1 MISREIKILRIFI
14 AFVLVFVGAWTSTP
28 IRAQVA
34 GGTFS
39 GTVSDPSGAAVPN
52 AQITIKDT
60 STGISHT
67 ATTDAAGFY
76 SVPNLLPGKYDVT
89 ATATGFATTVQSGV
103 TLTVGAKQEL
113 SITLTVGQVSQTIE
127 VAAQAPQVQLTSSA
141 ISAEVNQTTVRELP
155 LNGRSWTDLA
165 TLQPGVGNMAAE
177 QPAISG
183 TSSASA
189 RGIRGFGNQ
198 LTISGGRPTQNNY
211 RLDGISEN
219 DYSNS
224 SPGSV
229 TGGAAGVDAI
239 AEFSVVTTNYTAEY
253 GRTSGGVINAITRS
267 GTNQF
272 HGDVYEFLRNS
283 ALDAPNFFDSNGVAP
298 PFRRNQFGVSGGGPI
313 VKDHTFIFGNYEGLR
328 QSLGTTFKDTVPSQD
343 ARNGLLNF
351 ANAGQFPAAPSTCT
365 GNGVSGTFNGSPF
378 VQCAVTVSPNIIP
391 FLPLWHLPNAEFTN
405 LGNTG
410 FYTFAAQ
417 QVTSENFYTTRVDHR
432 FSDSDSMYGTFLW
445 DRAQGTL
452 PDSLNTVVV
461 GQKTGHTFFTV
472 EEDHTFTPQLLNSIR
487 IGYNRSSAFTGGGL
501 SALNPAA
508 QGAATSA
515 VPPFDA
521 PLLQPSGLTN
531 FGGGVNNQSQA
542 KFAWNSYQ
550 VYDDAFLTKGK
561 HSMRFGFAFEQMQ
574 DNYNQQARVGG
585 LAGFGSL
592 AGFLTDVATKFQVT
606 FPLGISPRGLRQSIY
621 AGYVQDDYRWKSNFT
636 VNVGL
641 RYEMATAPAD
651 VKGML
656 GRLLTPTDAAPTV
669 GNPFFANPTLHNFE
683 PRVGFAWDPFN
694 NGKTSIRGGFGLFDI
709 LPLAYEYSNFANNSA
724 PFAPQGNVNNLPQGA
739 FPAGALALA
748 TNPGALRVAYVEPN
762 PHRNYVEQWN
772 LSIQRQLASNLTAT
786 VAYIGNHGVHM
797 EFRGDD
803 MNAGQ
808 PIQTSGAFLYP
819 CGPNGTGP
827 GKGSPCAVGFLPT
840 GTSAIPV
847 KNILN
852 SKFGRIDNTNWGG
865 DTEYNALTALV
876 QQNFSH
882 GFQVQGSYTYSK
894 SFDQGSGS
902 YLSDPFN
909 NSISNL
915 FSVNKGLRHSVSDFD
930 VTHNLAINAT
940 WILPTPKSFTGIAE
954 AALGGWQIG
963 GIFSVRT
970 GLPFTPTIGG
980 DPLGLNTDDF
990 DFPNRD
996 KSGACATAV
1005 NPGNTKNYINLSCFS
1020 LPVPIPGLSGPCVNF
1035 GASSTTGLGG
1045 VPNTCANLIGNAG
1058 RNSLRGPGLVDLDFS
1073 VFKNNYVRRISETFN
1088 AQFRAEIFN
1097 ITNRAN
1103 FLSPTAS
1110 TAVFDGN
1117 GNPQNGVAG
1126 VINGTS
1132 TTSRQIQFGLKVIW

>member
-1 MISREIKILRIFI
+1 VIPKEMKILRTFI
-14 AFVLVFVGAWTSTP
+14 AFALVLLGTWASTP

-34 GGTFS
+34 GGTLS
-39 GTVSDPSGAAVPN
+39 GTVSDPSGSAVPN
-52 AQITIKDT
+52 AQITIKDV
-60 STGISHT
+60 STGVTRTSV
-67 ATTDAAGFY
+67 TDSAGFY

-89 ATATGFATTVQSGV
+89 ATATGFSTALQSGI
-103 TLTVGAKQEL
+103 TITVGSQQDQSFKLA
-113 SITLTVGQVSQTIE
+113 VGQVSQTIE
-127 VAAQAPQVQLTSSA
+127 VAAQAPQVQLTSSS
-141 ISAEVNQTTVRELP
+141 ISAEVNETTVRELP

-165 TLQPGVGNMAAE
+165 TLQPGVANMAAE
-177 QPAISG
+177 QPGISG

-283 ALDAPNFFDSNGVAP
+283 ALDAPNYFDAKGITP
-298 PFRRNQFGVSGGGPI
+298 PFRRNQFGVSGGAPI
-313 VKDHTFIFGNYEGLR
+313 VKNHTFIFGNYEGLR
-328 QSLGTTFKDTVPSQD
+328 QSLGATFKDTVPSPA
-343 ARNGLLNF
+343 ARNGQVHNANGDLCTIGVVTAVPACNF
-351 ANAGQFPAAPSTCT
+351 TNSAGTVGVDPKIVPYLALWHTPNAGLL
-365 GNGVSGTFNGSPF
+365 GNGD
-378 VQCAVTVSPNIIP
+378 
-391 FLPLWHLPNAEFTN
+391 
-405 LGNTG
+405 TG
-410 FYTFAAQ
+410 IYTFAAQ
-417 QVTSENFYTTRVDHR
+417 QVTSENFFTTRADHR

-452 PDSLNTVVV
+452 PDPLNTVVV

-472 EEDHTFTPQLLNSIR
+472 EEDHTFSPQFLNSIR
-487 IGYNRSSAFTGGGL
+487 IGYNRSTAFTGGGI

-508 QGAATSA
+508 AGAGTSA

-521 PLLQPSGLTN
+521 PLIQPSGITF

-542 KFAWNSYQ
+542 RFAWNSYQ

-561 HSMRFGFAFEQMQ
+561 NSIKLGFAFELMQ
-574 DNYNQQARVGG
+574 DNYNQQSRVGG
-585 LAGFGSL
+585 LVGFGSL
-592 AGFLTDVATKFQVT
+592 VNFLTDIPSKFQVT

-636 VNVGL
+636 VNLGL

-656 GRLLTPTDAAPTV
+656 GRLLTPTDTVPTV
-669 GNPFFANPTLHNFE
+669 GNPFFSNPTLHNFE

-694 NGKTSIRGGFGLFDI
+694 NGKTSVRGGFGLFDI

-724 PFAPQGNVNNLPQGA
+724 PFAPQGNVNNLPQGS

-772 LSIQRQLASNLTAT
+772 FSVQRELAPNLTAT
-786 VAYIGNHGVHM
+786 IAYIGNHGVHM
-797 EFRGDD
+797 EYRGDD

-819 CGPNGTGP
+819 CGPNGTGA

-840 GTSAIPV
+840 GTSAAPV

-852 SKFGRIDNTNWGG
+852 SKFGRIDNTNWSG
-865 DTEYNALTALV
+865 DTQYNALTVLV
-876 QQNFSH
+876 QQSFSH

-894 SFDQGSGS
+894 AFDQGSGS

-915 FSVNKGLRHSVSDFD
+915 FSVDKRLRHSVADFD
-930 VTHNLAINAT
+930 VAHNMSINAT
-940 WILPTPKSFTGIAE
+940 WIVPGPKSLGSAAE
-954 AALGGWQIG
+954 FMLGGWQLG
-963 GIFSVRT
+963 GIVTART
-970 GLPFTPTIGG
+970 GLPFTPVIGG

-990 DFPNRD
+990 DFPNRS

-1005 NPGNTKNYINLSCFS
+1005 NPGNPNNYINLSCFS
-1020 LPVPIPGLSGPCVNF
+1020 LPTPIPGLAGPCVNF
-1035 GASSTTGLGG
+1035 GASTTTGLGG
-1045 VPNTCANLIGNAG
+1045 VSGTCANLIGNGG
-1058 RNSLRGPGLVDLDFS
+1058 RNSVRGPGLFNLDFS

-1097 ITNRAN
+1097 ITNRNN

-1110 TAVFDGN
+1110 TAVYNVN
-1117 GNPQNGVAG
+1117 GIAQTGVAG
-1126 VINGTS
+1126 VITGTS